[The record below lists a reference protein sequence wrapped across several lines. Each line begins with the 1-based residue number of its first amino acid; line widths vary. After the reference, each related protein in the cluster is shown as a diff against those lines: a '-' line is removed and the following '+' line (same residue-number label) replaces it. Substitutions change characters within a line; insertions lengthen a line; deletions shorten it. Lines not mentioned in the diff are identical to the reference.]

1 MSTLHIKNMVCKR
14 CIMAVDNLL
23 KAEGYHVN
31 NIELGEVE
39 IAEQPNAEQLASLD
53 KHLHHLGF
61 ELIDDRKGRL
71 VEKIKNLIV
80 QLVHYSKEPTLVNL
94 SDYLTR
100 DLPYEYNYLSNLFS
114 ETVGSTIEK
123 FYINQK
129 IERIKELLIYDEL
142 SLNEIAYQMGYS
154 STAYLSSQFKKVTGL
169 TPGYFK
175 AIKSNK
181 RRNIEEL

>member
-1 MSTLHIKNMVCKR
+1 
-14 CIMAVDNLL
+14 MAVDNLL
-23 KAEGYHVN
+23 KTEGYHVES
-31 NIELGEVE
+31 IELGEVT
-39 IAEQPNAEQLASLD
+39 IAESPNNEQLAVLD

-80 QLVHYSKEPTLVNL
+80 QLVHYSKDPQQFNL

-100 DLPYEYNYLSNLFS
+100 ELPYEYNYLSNLFS

-142 SLNEIAYQMGYS
+142 SINEIAHQMGYS